1 MAVEAFLAATKPK
14 ITVEKEVRE
23 KPSIAELTT
32 IESPGKPT
40 SADMLESPREKT
52 KARAVRKTKSR
63 NPTSDNVVVEKVKAD
78 PNTTLIVTEKPQAAE
93 KIANAL
99 GDARK
104 YSEDGVNYFEIHQGD
119 KTILVASAVGH
130 LFGLTY
136 KKGQKGWPI
145 YELEWVPSYET
156 KSAAFTK
163 KYYDLLRKLAKK
175 AAHFIIATDFDNE
188 GEVIGWNVLRFI
200 CGQKTAKR
208 MKFSTLTPDEL
219 KAAFESPLPELA
231 WGNAY
236 AGETRHILDWMY
248 GINLSRALMSA
259 IKTTE
264 GFQILSIGRVQ
275 GPALKIIVEREKEI
289 SAFKPEPYW
298 QVFADVSVKKSKLTL
313 KHPEDIFDK
322 SILEKFKKITSG
334 VAETTNRQ
342 ESISPPVPFDL
353 TTLQREAYRW
363 HKMSPSETLKLAQQL
378 YLDGIISYPRTSSQ
392 KIPDSIK
399 PKEILK
405 KLAKHFDT
413 SIATRAKPIEGK
425 KSDPAHPSI
434 YPTGSF
440 GKMTE
445 SAERLYNLIAKRFI
459 SCFSPDATTA
469 NKRIVLTATDAKGAP
484 LTYEVEK
491 VVETNLDEEDEEE
504 NKGESG
510 AKDEKG
516 KKRKVT
522 IKFTASGLKILEK
535 GWTAIYPATM
545 EETNLPDLNGKTKI
559 DEIKTEQK
567 ETTPPKRFTPTSLIT
582 ILEKK
587 NLGTKATRSSIV
599 DTLFTR
605 GYLDGTSIK
614 ATDLGL
620 RLIETLQKYSP
631 IIIDENLT
639 RQLEEETEKIQEETN
654 PAKLEKDESLVVE
667 KAKKIINDISKEFKL
682 QEINI
687 GKEIMQ
693 GIQNQREQ
701 KRIENTL
708 QPCPTCKK
716 GNLRIM
722 YNRLSR
728 RYFVSCSAY
737 PDCRQTYSLPP
748 NALVKKTDNKVCESD
763 GFPKLL
769 AIRKG
774 KRPWEFCFNP
784 ECEIEKKKREEWQA
798 KAEARA
804 SAVSTGTETGTTKFT
819 SKGRTRRKP
828 KYEDGEEE

>member
-1 MAVEAFLAATKPK
+1 MAVEAFLTTTKPK
-14 ITVEKEVRE
+14 ITIEKEVKE

-32 IESPGKPT
+32 IETPGKP
-40 SADMLESPREKT
+40 SPASMLEETKRTRTVKTEKA
-52 KARAVRKTKSR
+52 KSSRKR
-63 NPTSDNVVVEKVKAD
+63 ITSDNVIVEKAKPD
-78 PNTTLIVTEKPQAAE
+78 ENTILIITEKPQAAE
-93 KIANAL
+93 KIAKAI
-99 GDARK
+99 GEPKK
-104 YSEDGVNYFEIHQGD
+104 YSNEGVNYFEIFNEG

-145 YELEWVPSYET
+145 YEVEWVPSYET

-163 KYYDLLRKLAKK
+163 RYYDLLKKLARK
-175 AAHFIIATDFDNE
+175 ASQFIIATDFDNE

-200 CGQKTAKR
+200 CNQKIAKR

-219 KAAFESPLPELA
+219 KESFQNPLKELA

-236 AGETRHILDWMY
+236 AGETRHILDWLY

-259 IKTTE
+259 IKTS
-264 GFQILSIGRVQ
+264 GSFQILSIGRVQ

-289 SAFKPEPYW
+289 QKFKPEPFW
-298 QVFADVSVKKSKLTL
+298 QVFAEVKNPETKKPLLL

-322 SILEKFKKITSG
+322 SILEKFKKIKEG
-334 VAETTNRQ
+334 IAETTNRQ
-342 ESISPPVPFDL
+342 EHISPPAPFDL
-353 TTLQREAYRW
+353 TTLQREAYRL
-363 HKMSPSETLKLAQQL
+363 HKISPSETLKLAQQL

-392 KIPDSIK
+392 KIPASVK

-405 KLAKHFDT
+405 KLAKKFDIKT
-413 SIATRAKPIEGK
+413 AKRQFPVEGK

-434 YPTGSF
+434 YPTGDF

-445 SAERLYNLIAKRFI
+445 TVEKLYNLIAKRFI
-459 SCFSPDATTA
+459 SCFSPDAVTS
-469 NKRIVLTATDAKGAP
+469 NKRIVLAATDSKGNP
-484 LTYEVEK
+484 LTYEVKKIAEK
-491 VVETNLDEEDEEE
+491 EGLSDEEDDNNDKII
-504 NKGESG
+504 NKKEVR
-510 AKDEKG
+510 DNNV
-516 KKRKVT
+516 KKRIIT
-522 IKFTASGLKILEK
+522 IKFTASGLKVLEK
-535 GWTAIYPATM
+535 GWTSVYPATL
-545 EETNLPDLNGKTKI
+545 EETDIPDLNGKTSI
-559 DEIKTEQK
+559 EEIKIEQK
-567 ETTPPKRFTPTSLIT
+567 ETQPPKRYTPTSLIT

-599 DTLFTR
+599 DTLFQR

-620 RLIETLQKYSP
+620 RLIETLEKYSP

-639 RQLEEETEKIQEETN
+639 RQLEDETEKIQEE
-654 PAKLEKDESLVVE
+654 KDSSELEKEESYVIE
-667 KAKKIINDISKEFKL
+667 RAKKIINDISKEFKAN
-682 QEINI
+682 ESKI
-687 GKEIMQ
+687 GQDIMK

-708 QPCPTCKK
+708 QQCPTCKK

-737 PDCRQTYSLPP
+737 PECRQTYSLPP
-748 NALVKKTDNKVCESD
+748 NALIKKAEGKVCEYD

-784 ECEIEKKKREEWQA
+784 ECKIEKEKREAYES
-798 KAEARA
+798 KRA
-804 SAVSTGTETGTTKFT
+804 NKISKEETK
-819 SKGRTRRKP
+819 
-828 KYEDGEEE
+828 EDEE